1 LALKYYPPSVIFMQ
15 PHSIGKVFKSK
26 EGRYIL
32 ISFRTVLLTVQC
44 TPQSRQIAKL
54 FLRSSELGLSR
65 PLSRRQVHPPPPLV
79 QGGGHTR
86 ERGVGES
93 QFQRGD
99 IHCGTLYI
107 LSTLWCTLSSDER
120 RHSVKKFRPPSWQ
133 LKSDGIFAFNFVT
146 FRYWMSLISSP
157 PLETPETSIVHQ
169 F

>member
-1 LALKYYPPSVIFMQ
+1 MALKYYPPSVIFMQ
-15 PHSIGKVFKSK
+15 PHSIGKVFTSK

-32 ISFRTVLLTVQC
+32 ISFHTVLLTVQC

-54 FLRSSELGLSR
+54 FLRLFGIGTL
-65 PLSRRQVHPPPPLV
+65 PPAPLV
-79 QGGGHTR
+79 QGGGHSR
-86 ERGVGES
+86 RGVGES

-107 LSTLWCTLSSDER
+107 ISTLWCTLSSDER
-120 RHSVKKFRPPSWQ
+120 RYPVKKIRPPLWQ
-133 LKSDGIFAFNFVT
+133 LKSDRIFAFNFVT

-157 PLETPETSIVHQ
+157 PQETPETSILHQ